1 MVVSANEHCTAIA
14 PYPEATQSSDSEEN
28 SRKAMVIADNLY
40 DNSGRGHGCRRT
52 SQSDQESIMEILQ
65 KVIIFAAI
73 VFVIGGVGWF
83 IFLAH

>member
-1 MVVSANEHCTAIA
+1 
-14 PYPEATQSSDSEEN
+14 
-28 SRKAMVIADNLY
+28 MVIADNLY